1 MISVGRIKTYTKAL
15 RLSLLVGLSSCDR
28 GANKIVYNAAKIDT
42 MATTKKILSLLE
54 RGDRHSAKFIDVPYN
69 TRILTSKDAK
79 NYCESDSGKVF
90 YKVYIGKAD
99 RAIRKARKKKGDL
112 VTVGQ
117 GITGLNSIKLAGGQK
132 VYEGDFISSSV
143 ADSLLTESIHE
154 KDSILRANIAESAY
168 KKLKQNEKDAVL
180 SYLYNVNECI
190 LKKAPK
196 GKSFFQYLKE
206 GNLSMVQ
213 SKFNICPSAKSAEA
227 GLSKRNLINLI
238 IFGNGKIYEDK
249 ATQNNFIK
257 QVKKISKHKNGESL
271 LNEVIE
277 IVQKYG
283 VDSLNL
289 AETKEKIFKIA
300 EKK

>member
-15 RLSLLVGLSSCDR
+15 GLSLLVGLSSCDR
-28 GANKIVYNAAKIDT
+28 GANKVVENVVKTDT

-54 RGDRHSAKFIDVPYN
+54 RGDRHSAVFTGVPKDIN
-69 TRILTSKDAK
+69 VIKAKDAK
-79 NYCESDSGKVF
+79 QYCESDSGEIF
-90 YKVYIGKAD
+90 YKVYVGQAD
-99 RAIRKARKKKGDL
+99 KAIRKAKKKKGDL

-117 GITGLNSIKLAGGQK
+117 GITGLNCIKLANGVK
-132 VYEGDFISSSV
+132 VYEGDYISSRV

-154 KDSILRANIAESAY
+154 KDSILRANIADSTY
-168 KKLKQNEKDAVL
+168 KQLKQYEKDAVL
-180 SYLYNVNECI
+180 SYLYNASECI

-196 GKSFFQYLKE
+196 GKSFFQYLME

-238 IFGNGKIYEDK
+238 IFGNGKVFENKQAKD
-249 ATQNNFIK
+249 NFVK
-257 QVKKISKHKNGESL
+257 QVKKINSHKNGESL
-271 LNEVIE
+271 LNEAIE
-277 IVQKYG
+277 IAQKYG

-289 AETKEKIFKIA
+289 AETKEKIYRITNNK
-300 EKK
+300 